1 MLDNSFIYNAIINKK
16 QEDNIFI
23 ATISTLD
30 PLTAK
35 LSPDDVAIPIVRTT
49 DLTDLAVDSRIIL
62 LKIMSTFVAI
72 AIIGTPVVQPAPIQL
87 YRCTAN
93 QNLTTANMANING
106 MVFTIPANS
115 GYWEINT
122 NINVRNET
130 SATPDVKFDWDVTG
144 TEYSVIVGRNCR
156 GGPYVATNTTTLDL
170 CRNSAG
176 HAFTTDVY
184 YPLPAVNGNSFISEY
199 SIVLAG
205 DEDTIFQFRGSQV
218 SADAENPTTVSGYS
232 HIILTKLNLG
242 A

>member
-1 MLDNSFIYNAIINKK
+1 MLDSGFIYNTIINKK
-16 QEDNIFI
+16 QEDSIFI
-23 ATISTLD
+23 ATINTLN

-35 LSPDDVAIPIVRTT
+35 LSPDDIAIPIVRTT
-49 DLTDLAVDSRIIL
+49 DLTDLAVDSRAIL
-62 LKIMSTFVAI
+62 VKIMNTFVAI

-93 QNLTTANMANING
+93 QNLTTADMVNISG

-115 GYWEINT
+115 GYWEINV

-130 SATPDVKFDWDVTG
+130 SATPDVKFDWAVTG
-144 TEYSVIVGRNCR
+144 TKYYTIVGRNCR

-170 CRNSAG
+170 TRNSAG
-176 HAFTTDVY
+176 HAFTTDIY
-184 YPLPAVNGNSFISEY
+184 YPLPVVNGNSFISEHAV
-199 SIVLAG
+199 VLAG
-205 DEDTIFQFRGSQV
+205 TEDTIFQYRGSQV
-218 SADAENPTTVSGYS
+218 NADENNPTIVSGYS